1 MNIFRE
7 YDCYFNSPEKLFILN
22 LDCTKQISE
31 NNRRINK
38 KLFGMGKKPNP
49 LFVRVT
55 CMYNFAI
62 LKPHLSG
69 DWNYAQIPPFN
80 SSVIGQDK
88 SFRPVL

>member
-62 LKPHLSG
+62 LKPHLRQWGLKLCANS
-69 DWNYAQIPPFN
+69 PFQLICDR
-80 SSVIGQDK
+80 S
-88 SFRPVL
+88 R